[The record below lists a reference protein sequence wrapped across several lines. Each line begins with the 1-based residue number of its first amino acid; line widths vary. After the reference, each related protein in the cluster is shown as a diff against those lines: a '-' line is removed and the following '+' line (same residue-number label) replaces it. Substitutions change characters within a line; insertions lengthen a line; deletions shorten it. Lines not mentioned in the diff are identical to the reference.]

1 MHTLTHT
8 HTRVCTHT
16 HTHPRAHT
24 HTHTHTLAASVDGRD
39 LVLPSGVHVT
49 LLVREEDAYV
59 SNQELCK
66 IIPNI
71 NRNVMETIR
80 STYDIMVYPATKAE
94 ISLLKWIG
102 VLGMKAGRALLYKIT
117 DVAKM
122 FGYWHLPVS
131 PLVKELCDGKVRCVG
146 VYMCMCVGVHVYA
159 CV

>member
-1 MHTLTHT
+1 M
-8 HTRVCTHT
+8 
-16 HTHPRAHT
+16 
-24 HTHTHTLAASVDGRD
+24 
-39 LVLPSGVHVT
+39 T
-49 LLVREEDAYV
+49 LLVREEEAYV

-80 STYDIMVYPATKAE
+80 NTYGIMVYPATKAE

-131 PLVKELCDGKVRCVG
+131 PVVKELCDGKVCVCVN
-146 VYMCMCVGVHVYA
+146 VYVCVCVCVYV
-159 CV
+159 CVYV